1 MSAALTHAHPFTR
14 DEEIAGQRQAEN
26 FLRRIAAGEP
36 MHIDDLGQ
44 QFEMARSSSL
54 ARARA
59 FAARVQ
65 LALQESGNAAE

>member
-1 MSAALTHAHPFTR
+1 MIGAAHPFTR

-26 FLRRIAAGEP
+26 YLRRIAAGEP

-65 LALQESGNAAE
+65 LGLQESGHATD

>member
-1 MSAALTHAHPFTR
+1 MTAPHPYAR
-14 DEEIAGQRQAEN
+14 DEECFGQRQAESY
-26 FLRRIAAGEP
+26 LRRVAAGEP
-36 MHIDDLGQ
+36 MHVDDLGQ

-65 LALQESGNAAE
+65 LGLQEAGHATD